1 MKRTTLVLAGVLLIC
16 CAGTRQTGISITEL
30 VDTPPVSDRV
40 TYDSYQ
46 RALENLRFDFAE
58 EHGIEGELRSLSLAL
73 ESVVSGDLRA
83 ADRRWTEL
91 ERSDN
96 ADLAQVAQMIRDNLM
111 FDAGDYRSLANRIV
125 ERGGDPPPLVAAL
138 ERVPPQEID
147 YAADPVAMGLKL
159 GANRRVD
166 GNQLA
171 PGSPLVDVEA
181 NGTRVF
187 LGLDTGATLSVLAE
201 TLARRLD
208 VEVVEGFDISS
219 NTATSIQVTSRIGWL
234 RELRLGS
241 VTFRNHPVFIMRD
254 ADLTFPLPDGS
265 TEVMEGVVG
274 WNAIRHATV
283 ELDYAN
289 GWYRATEPVARDYG
303 VRNFFWLGYPMTRI
317 QAGNGQ
323 SLLFGV
329 DTGAGNTSI
338 TENIFTKLDFAET
351 RTETITFGGAGG
363 SERVETDVVD
373 ELALVITGHRVVL
386 PDVPRELPFNDVFV
400 VTDGVLGSD
409 LAGRTRMTI
418 DFPNGYFAIELAG
431 RRSEPSPRDPG

>member
-1 MKRTTLVLAGVLLIC
+1 LAGILLVS
-16 CAGTRQTGISITEL
+16 CAGNRPTGISVSALRPT
-30 VDTPPVSDRV
+30 DTPAVSDRV

-58 EHGIEGELRSLSLAL
+58 EHRIEGELGALSLAL
-73 ESVVSGDLRA
+73 ESVVTGDLRA
-83 ADRRWTEL
+83 ADRRWIEL

-96 ADLAQVAQMIRDNLM
+96 ADLAQVARMIRDNLM
-111 FDAGDYRSLANRIV
+111 FDAGDYRSLADRIM
-125 ERGGDPPPLVAAL
+125 ERGDDPPPIVAAL
-138 ERVPPQEID
+138 ARVPPQQID
-147 YAADPVAMGLKL
+147 YGEDPVATGLKL
-159 GANRRVD
+159 GANRRVGED
-166 GNQLA
+166 RTA

-181 NGTRVF
+181 NGTRIF
-187 LGLDTGATLSVLAE
+187 LWFDTGASLTVLTE

-208 VEVVEGFDISS
+208 VEVVEGFDLSLS
-219 NTATSIQVTSRIGWL
+219 TSTSIEVPSRIGWL

-241 VTFRNHPVFIMRD
+241 VTFHNHPVFIMRD
-254 ADLTFPLPDGS
+254 SDLTFERDGS
-265 TEVMEGVVG
+265 TLTVEGIVG

-283 ELDYAN
+283 ELDYAD

-351 RTETITFGGAGG
+351 RTETVTIEGAGG

-373 ELALVITGHRVVL
+373 ELALVITGHRFVL
-386 PDVPRELPFNDVFV
+386 PDVRRESSDDAVFIV
-400 VTDGVLGSD
+400 MDGVLGSD
-409 LAGRTRMTI
+409 LARRTRMTV
-418 DFPNGYFAIELAG
+418 DFTNGYFAIELAG
-431 RRSEPSPRDPG
+431 RR